1 MTLLISVLER
11 PPCCLTGGMR
21 KEDTKNLQDFVNS
34 SRTKGAT
41 DEFLAALLTR
51 RGWPPNDVY
60 SALGKYWESA
70 SGLAI
75 PDRAGAGG
83 SARDAFLYL
92 LSFCVLATWTTAV
105 GSMLFEF
112 INHWFPDA
120 VARNN
125 IWDLRATVT
134 WQMASVAVAFP
145 VYLLVMRTILRESS
159 HNPESL
165 ESGVRKWLTYLA
177 LLGTA
182 ATMICDLICFLDYF
196 LTGELTMR
204 FVLKAATVMA
214 IAGGVFAYYLAS
226 LRWNRPAN
234 LERAKFQSAVFGAGA
249 TLIVI
254 GAFAVG
260 LGLAGT
266 PSKQRRMEADRKRV
280 DDLRNLGNAINL
292 RLQQSPNAALPVTLA
307 DLRTGA
313 LTTDPETKWSYE
325 YHAKSGTSYELCADF
340 FAQSGDEGAR
350 VGYRSGF
357 WEHGSGRSCFTLD
370 ASKAVPY

>member
-1 MTLLISVLER
+1 MLLIKVLER
-11 PPCCLTGGMR
+11 VTKCFTVGMR
-21 KEDTKNLQDFVNS
+21 QEDSLKLQEFVNS
-34 SRTKGAT
+34 SKSKGAT

-51 RGWPPNDVY
+51 HGWPADDIY
-60 SALGKYWESA
+60 AALGKSWESA

-75 PDRAGAGG
+75 PDRAAAGG

-92 LSFCVLATWTTAV
+92 LSFCTLATWTTAL

-120 VARNN
+120 VSRNN
-125 IWDLRATVT
+125 AWDLRATVT
-134 WQMASVAVAFP
+134 WQMASLAVAFP
-145 VYLLVMRTILRESS
+145 IYVLVMRTILREATR
-159 HNPESL
+159 HPESL

-182 ATMICDLICFLDYF
+182 GAMICDLICFLDYF

-214 IAGGVFAYYLAS
+214 ISAAVFSYYLAS
-226 LRWNRPAN
+226 LRWDRSAN
-234 LERAKFQSAVFGAGA
+234 LERAKFRSVLFGGAA

-254 GAFAVG
+254 AAFSVG

-266 PSKQRRMEADRKRV
+266 PSKQRRMEADRKRIE
-280 DDLRNLGNAINL
+280 DLRNLGNAINL
-292 RLQQSPNAALPVTLA
+292 WIQRSPNTALPVTLA
-307 DLRTGA
+307 DLKGGVHA
-313 LTTDPETKWSYE
+313 ADPETNAAYE
-325 YHAKSGTSYELCADF
+325 YHPKPGTTYELCADF
-340 FAQSGDEGAR
+340 FVPSGDEQAR
-350 VGYRSGF
+350 FGYRSGF
-357 WEHGSGRSCFTLD
+357 WEHGSGRSCFVLD

>member
-1 MTLLISVLER
+1 MNASKSK
-11 PPCCLTGGMR
+11 GG
-21 KEDTKNLQDFVNS
+21 S
-34 SRTKGAT
+34 

-51 RGWPPNDVY
+51 RGWPADDVY
-60 SALGKYWESA
+60 GALGKYWESA

-75 PDRAGAGG
+75 PDRPGAGG

-92 LSFCVLATWTTAV
+92 LSFCTLATWTTAV

-120 VARNN
+120 VSRSNVG
-125 IWDLRATVT
+125 DLRSEIT
-134 WQMASVAVAFP
+134 WQMATLAVAFP
-145 VYLLVMRTILRESS
+145 IYLLVMRTILREATQ
-159 HNPESL
+159 HPESL
-165 ESGVRKWLTYLA
+165 ESGVRKWLTYIA

-182 ATMICDLICFLDYF
+182 GAMICDLIYFLDYF

-214 IAGGVFAYYLAS
+214 ISAAVFSYYLTS
-226 LRWNRPAN
+226 LRWNRSAN
-234 LERAKFQSAVFGAGA
+234 LERAKSRSAVFGAAA

-254 GAFAVG
+254 AAFFGG

-280 DDLRNLGNAINL
+280 EDLRNLGNAINL
-292 RLQQSPNAALPVTLA
+292 RLQRSPNAALPVTLA
-307 DLRTGA
+307 DLRSGA
-313 LTTDPETKWSYE
+313 HTADPETAAPYE
-325 YHAKSGTSYELCADF
+325 YHAKPGTTYELCADF
-340 FAQSGDEGAR
+340 FAASGDERAR
-350 VGYRSGF
+350 FGYRSGF
-357 WEHGSGRSCFTLD
+357 WEHGSGRSCFILD